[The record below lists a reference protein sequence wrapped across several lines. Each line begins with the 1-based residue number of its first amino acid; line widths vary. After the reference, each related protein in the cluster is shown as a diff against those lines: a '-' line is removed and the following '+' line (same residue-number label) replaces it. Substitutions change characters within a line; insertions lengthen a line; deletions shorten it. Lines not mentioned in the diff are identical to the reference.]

1 MPECTNPLWPCA
13 MTGAAACLAGFD
25 GLTVVIH
32 GSSGC
37 YYYPTTLLHAPLHGT
52 FILEHEII
60 FGSEDRLNEVI
71 GGLSGH
77 GKSIAV
83 ITTCVPAILG
93 EDIRS
98 MLEKHDVILV
108 DSPGFSGD
116 VEAGYKNAL
125 SILAP
130 QIDPDV
136 CGVNIDGVCLFDPF
150 YAGNVQE
157 ITRLLMMARIPVG
170 MVFSL
175 DRLKKVQHA
184 SEYTIGTNGDFASG
198 VGEYCGGTLGFKAVG
213 AVFKKLGELFEDASV
228 DRVFLELEQ
237 QEERMIKACDKYL
250 LRFDPP
256 SVVIFAGFSYAEH
269 VAATLERYM
278 DADIRCIGSRNAPG
292 ESKFPVEEV
301 TGLEGVR
308 SLIAQHNPDLVMGSS
323 FERSICETRA
333 FTGITPPLRCIVR
346 LAPTPFAGI
355 NGTLS
360 LVEQVLNTCMD
371 KKPGRS

>member
-1 MPECTNPLWPCA
+1 
-13 MTGAAACLAGFD
+13 MTEAAACLAGFD
-25 GLTVVIH
+25 GLAVVIH

-71 GGLSGH
+71 GGLSGR
-77 GKSIAV
+77 GKRIAV

-125 SILAP
+125 SILVP
-130 QIDPDV
+130 QIDPGV
-136 CGVNIDGVCLFDPF
+136 KGVNIDGVCLFDPF
-150 YAGNVQE
+150 SAGNVQE
-157 ITRLLMMARIPVG
+157 IMRLLSLACIPVG
-170 MVFSL
+170 TVFSH
-175 DRLKKVQHA
+175 DRLKKVHHA
-184 SEYTIGTNGDFASG
+184 SQYTIGTNEDFSSG
-198 VGEYCGGTLGFKAVG
+198 IGEYCGGTLGFLTIETT
-213 AVFKKLGELFEDASV
+213 FKKLGDVFEDADV
-228 DRVFLELEQ
+228 DRVFSELEH
-237 QEERMIKACDKYL
+237 QEERMVKACDKYL

-256 SVVIFAGFSYAEH
+256 SVVIFAGFSYADH
-269 VAATLERYM
+269 AAETLERYM
-278 DADIRCIGSRNAPG
+278 DADILCIGSRNTPG
-292 ESKFPVEEV
+292 ESKYPVEQV

-308 SLIAQHNPDLVMGSS
+308 SLIDQYNPDLVMGSS
-323 FERSICETRA
+323 FERSVCETRA
-333 FTGITPPLRCIVR
+333 FTGICPPLRGTVR
-346 LAPTPFAGI
+346 LAPSPFAGI

-360 LVEQVLNTCMD
+360 LVEQVLNACMD
-371 KKPGRS
+371 KKPGKS

>member
-1 MPECTNPLWPCA
+1 
-13 MTGAAACLAGFD
+13 MTGAAACLAGFE
-25 GLTVVIH
+25 GMTVVIH

-37 YYYPTTLLHAPLHGT
+37 YYYPTTLLRAPLHGT

-60 FGSEDRLNEVI
+60 FGSEERLNEVI
-71 GGLSGH
+71 GGLSGR
-77 GKSIAV
+77 GRRIAV

-130 QIDPDV
+130 RVDPSV
-136 CGVNIDGVCLFDPF
+136 RGVNIDGICLFDPF

-157 ITRLLMMARIPVG
+157 IMRLLAMARIPTG
-170 MVFSL
+170 TVFSH
-175 DRLKKVQHA
+175 DRLEKVQHA
-184 SEYTIGTNGDFASG
+184 SPYTIGTNGDFLSG
-198 VGEYCGGTLGFKAVG
+198 VGQYCGGMLGFG
-213 AVFKKLGELFEDASV
+213 AIETTFKRLGEVFADADV
-228 DRVFLELEQ
+228 DRVFSEIGQ
-237 QEERMIKACDKYL
+237 QEERVVRACDKYL

-256 SVVIFAGFSYAEH
+256 SVAIFSGFSYALH
-269 VAATLERYM
+269 VAETLERYL

-292 ESKFPVEEV
+292 ETKYPVKQV
-301 TGLEGVR
+301 TGLDGVR
-308 SLIAQHNPDLVMGSS
+308 SLIREHNPDLVMGSS
-323 FERSICETRA
+323 FERSVGEARA
-333 FTGITPPLRCIVR
+333 FTGITPPLRGTVR

-371 KKPGRS
+371 RKAAKP